1 MSADK
6 LEKEMAETLK
16 TSPAEL
22 LNRAGAVM
30 AELKE
35 SHKTNEKLQDQLI
48 RAEISELMSGAK
60 TVGKL
65 HVAAVNVGG
74 VTADWLRTA
83 GDRIREKDACAVA
96 VLAAVNGD
104 KITFQAVCGK
114 EAVAAGVKAGDI
126 IKQVTKIAMGSG
138 GGKPDSAMG
147 GGRDLSKLQEA
158 LDSVESFVAAK
169 L

>member
-1 MSADK
+1 
-6 LEKEMAETLK
+6 MAETLK

-22 LNRAGAVM
+22 LNKAGTVM

-48 RAEISELMSGAK
+48 RAEISELLSGAK

-65 HVAAVNVGG
+65 RVTAVNAGSVS
-74 VTADWLRTA
+74 ADWLRSA
-83 GDRIREKDACAVA
+83 GDRIREKDDCAVA

-114 EAVAAGVKAGDI
+114 EAVAAGVRAGDI
-126 IKQVTKIAMGSG
+126 IKHVTKIAGGSG

-147 GGRDLSKLQEA
+147 GGSDPTKLDDA
-158 LDSVESFVAAK
+158 LAAVDDFVQQQLK
-169 L
+169 H